1 MTRVLCL
8 LISVCWGLAQADLPQ
23 DLQQTLHRLGPEVA
37 QRVKARFQSA
47 ELDYPP
53 ERVQLIAL
61 KESRRLELWAY
72 QEGDWRFVHDY
83 AIFAA
88 SGVAGPKLREGDR
101 QVPEGFYRIV
111 GLNPNSNFHLSMK
124 LNYPNAYDW
133 VQAGREGRSAPG
145 SNIYI
150 HGSAWSKGCL
160 AIGDHYIEELFYL
173 VADIGMDR
181 AAVLIAPFDFRLK
194 SPHITAQ
201 PEWIGDLYTYLSL
214 RLKQFPV
221 SRKVQDC
228 AYGCLDARY
237 SRLRDNRP

>member
-1 MTRVLCL
+1 MRRL
-8 LISVCWGLAQADLPQ
+8 LLLLLFAWLGQVQAESPLNRE
-23 DLQQTLHRLGPEVA
+23 QTLQRLGSGVA
-37 QRVKARFQSA
+37 ERIQARFISA

-72 QEGDWRFVHDY
+72 QDGNWRFVHDY

-88 SGVAGPKLREGDR
+88 SGSAGPKLREGDR

-133 VQAGREGRSAPG
+133 VQAGREGRMAPG

-173 VADIGMDR
+173 ISDIGMER

-194 SPHITAQ
+194 PVVAPSQ
-201 PEWIGDLYTYLSL
+201 PEWLDDLYTYISL

-221 SRKVQDC
+221 SQKVQDC
-228 AYGCLDARY
+228 AQGCLDARY
-237 SRLRDNRP
+237 TRSLD